1 MADPRQHKMPPI
13 GVKLSTSIESRGN
26 GYLARVRWTDPHT
39 KKRPS
44 RSEFV
49 ATPEDAE
56 TFFTTMQQATET
68 GADLLVTFA
77 DYVESIGDRW
87 ERGLDVTSTVA
98 GYGASL
104 RLRVVPA
111 FGHIKVSKITTGLI
125 DRTIDQWETE
135 YSPSTIKTSIG
146 VLVRVLDVAVRDE
159 VIPSN
164 PTKNRARR
172 SFNHVSALEPGS
184 MRAFAIQDVETL
196 NALAAKCAE
205 VHQSYSDHVMLCA
218 LLSAR
223 GSEVSGLEVGDIDWK
238 NRIVKIERQIYPG
251 KGGLVRKQ
259 TKGRKTRFVPIL
271 DELEPVLVRLSAGK
285 KPSDPLLRGPR
296 GGVLTTATVRDAT
309 NWDQVVVDLGL
320 PNLTRH
326 GLRHTGATWL
336 ADAGVPLH
344 VLQRILGH
352 ASIETTKGYLHPDHR
367 QLNEAAQL
375 ANQFLARPKTRQN
388 RKESPRR
395 TGPQL

>member
-13 GVKLSTSIESRGN
+13 GVKLSTSIESRGS

-49 ATPEDAE
+49 ATPEDADA
-56 TFFTTMQQATET
+56 FFETMQQATET

-111 FGHIKVSKITTGLI
+111 FGHLKVSKITTGLI
-125 DRTIDQWETE
+125 DRTIDQWENE

-159 VIPSN
+159 VISSN

-172 SFNHVSALEPGS
+172 SFNHVPALEPGS
-184 MRAFAIQDVETL
+184 MRAFAIQDMETL
-196 NALAAKCAE
+196 NTLAAKCAE

-271 DELEPVLVRLSAGK
+271 DELEPVLIRLSAGK

-309 NWDQVVVDLGL
+309 NWDQIVLNLGL

-388 RKESPRR
+388 RKEPPRH

>member
-1 MADPRQHKMPPI
+1 MADPRQHKMPPV
-13 GVKLSTSIESRGN
+13 GVKLSTSIESRGS
-26 GYLARVRWTDPHT
+26 GYLARVRWTDPQT

-56 TFFTTMQQATET
+56 AFFTTMQQATET

-77 DYVESIGDRW
+77 DYVESISDRW
-87 ERGLDVTSTVA
+87 QRGLDTTSTVA
-98 GYGASL
+98 GYDASL

-111 FGHIKVSKITTGLI
+111 LGHIKVSKITTGLI

-135 YSPSTIKTSIG
+135 HGPSTIKTSIG

-164 PTKNRARR
+164 PAKNRARR
-172 SFNHVSALEPGS
+172 AFNHVPALEPGS
-184 MRAFAIQDVETL
+184 MRAFAIQDMETL

-223 GSEVSGLEVGDIDWK
+223 GSEISGLEAGDIDWK
-238 NRIVKIERQIYPG
+238 DRVVKIERQIYPG
-251 KGGLVRKQ
+251 RGGLVRKQ

-271 DELEPVLVRLSAGK
+271 DEIEPVLVRLSAGK
-285 KPSDPLLRGPR
+285 KPEDPLLRGPR

-309 NWDQVVVDLGL
+309 NWDQAVVDLGL

-388 RKESPRR
+388 RKEPPRY

>member
-13 GVKLSTSIESRGN
+13 GVKLSTSIESRGS

-56 TFFTTMQQATET
+56 AFFETMQQATET

-111 FGHIKVSKITTGLI
+111 FGHLKVSKITTGLI
-125 DRTIDQWETE
+125 DRTIDQWENE

-172 SFNHVSALEPGS
+172 SFNHVPALEPGS
-184 MRAFAIQDVETL
+184 MRAFAIQDMETL

-271 DELEPVLVRLSAGK
+271 DEIEPVLVRLSAGK

-309 NWDQVVVDLGL
+309 NWDQIVLDLGL

-388 RKESPRR
+388 RKEPPRR

>member
-1 MADPRQHKMPPI
+1 MADPRQHKMPPV
-13 GVKLSTSIESRGN
+13 GVKLSTSVESRGN
-26 GYLARVRWTDPHT
+26 GYLARVRWTDPQT

-56 TFFTTMQQATET
+56 AFFETMRQATET
-68 GADLLVTFA
+68 GADLLITFA
-77 DYVESIGDRW
+77 DYVESIGARW
-87 ERGLDVTSTVA
+87 QRGLDETSTVSGYDA
-98 GYGASL
+98 GL
-104 RLRVVPA
+104 RLRVIPA
-111 FGHIKVSKITTGLI
+111 LGHLKVSKITTGVI
-125 DRTIDQWETE
+125 DRTIDEWETR
-135 YSPSTIKTSIG
+135 YGPSTIKNSIG
-146 VLVRVLDVAVRDE
+146 PLVRVLDVAVRDE

-164 PTKNRARR
+164 PAKNRARR
-172 SFNHVSALEPGS
+172 TLNHDSTLKPGS
-184 MRAFAIQDVETL
+184 LRAYAIPDVETL
-196 NALAAKCAE
+196 DVLAEKCAE

-223 GSEVSGLEVGDIDWK
+223 GSEVAGLEVGDIDWK
-238 NRIVKIERQIYPG
+238 NRIVTIERQIYPG

-259 TKGRKTRFVPIL
+259 TKGRKERYVPIL
-271 DELEPVLVRLSAGK
+271 DALEPVLVRLSAGK
-285 KPSDPLLRGPR
+285 EPGDPLLRGPR

-309 NWDQVVVDLGL
+309 KWDQLVVELGL

-367 QLNEAAQL
+367 HLNEAAKL
-375 ANQFLARPKTRQN
+375 ANQFLARPKTRQT
-388 RKESPRR
+388 RKETPRR
-395 TGPQL
+395 AGPQL

>member
-1 MADPRQHKMPPI
+1 MADPHQHKMPPV
-13 GVKLSTSIESRGN
+13 GVKLSTSVERRGN
-26 GYLARVRWTDPHT
+26 GYLARVRWTDPQT

-49 ATPEDAE
+49 ETTDQAE
-56 TFFTTMQQATET
+56 AFFETMRQATET
-68 GADLLVTFA
+68 GANLLVTLA

-87 ERGLDVTSTVA
+87 QRGLDVTSTVSGYDA
-98 GYGASL
+98 GL
-104 RLRVVPA
+104 RLRVLPA
-111 FGHIKVSKITTGLI
+111 LGHLKVSKITTGVI

-135 YSPSTIKTSIG
+135 YGPSTIKNSIG
-146 VLVRVLDVAVRDE
+146 PLVRVLDVAVRDE

-164 PTKNRARR
+164 PAKNRARR
-172 SFNHVSALEPGS
+172 TLNHDSTLKPGAL
-184 MRAFAIQDVETL
+184 RAYAISDIETL
-196 NALAAKCAE
+196 TALAEKCAE

-223 GSEVSGLEVGDIDWK
+223 GSEVAGLEVGDIDWK
-238 NRIVKIERQIYPG
+238 NRIVTIERQIYPG

-259 TKGRKTRFVPIL
+259 TKGRNVRYVPIL
-271 DELEPVLVRLSAGK
+271 DALEPVLIRLSAGK
-285 KPSDPLLRGPR
+285 QPGDPLLRGPR

-309 NWDQVVVDLGL
+309 NWDQLVVELGL

-367 QLNEAAQL
+367 QLNEAAKL
-375 ANQFLARPKTRQN
+375 ANQYLARPKS
-388 RKESPRR
+388 RKEEPRR
-395 TGPQL
+395 QGPQL

>member
-13 GVKLSTSIESRGN
+13 GVKLSTSIENRGN

-49 ATPEDAE
+49 ATPQDAE
-56 TFFTTMQQATET
+56 AFFVTMQQATET
-68 GADLLVTFA
+68 GADLLVSFA

-111 FGHIKVSKITTGLI
+111 FGHFKVSKITTGLI
-125 DRTIDQWETE
+125 DRTIDQWENE

-164 PTKNRARR
+164 PAKNRARR
-172 SFNHVSALEPGS
+172 SFNHVPALEPGS
-184 MRAFAIQDVETL
+184 MRAFAIQDMETL

-223 GSEVSGLEVGDIDWK
+223 GSEVSGLEAGDIDWK

-285 KPSDPLLRGPR
+285 KPSDALLRGPR

-309 NWDQVVVDLGL
+309 NWDQIVLDLGL

-375 ANQFLARPKTRQN
+375 ANQFLARPKARQN
-388 RKESPRR
+388 RKEPTQR

>member
-13 GVKLSTSIESRGN
+13 GVKLSTSIESRGS

-56 TFFTTMQQATET
+56 AFFETMQQATET

-111 FGHIKVSKITTGLI
+111 FGHLKVSKITTGLI
-125 DRTIDQWETE
+125 DRTIDQWENE

-164 PTKNRARR
+164 PTKSRARR
-172 SFNHVSALEPGS
+172 SFNHVPALEPGS
-184 MRAFAIQDVETL
+184 MRAFAIQDMETL

-271 DELEPVLVRLSAGK
+271 DEIEPVIVRLSAGK

-309 NWDQVVVDLGL
+309 NWDQIVLDLGL

-388 RKESPRR
+388 RKEPPRR